1 VTARDDYPN
10 IDSIAAGH
18 GMKYLEDAEEEA
30 LLALSELDALRPIAM
45 AAWAWR
51 ACKNAQHANTSE
63 ASRRHYDSVRFA
75 ERHLSEKLD
84 NLIAFAEED
93 ARIRWVHR

>member
-1 VTARDDYPN
+1 MTARDDYPN
-10 IDSIAAGH
+10 IDSIAAGY
-18 GMKYLEDAEEEA
+18 GVRCLEDAEDEA
-30 LLALSELDALRPIAM
+30 TLALSELDALRPIAI

-51 ACKNAQHANTSE
+51 QCKNAQHANTAE

-93 ARIRWVHR
+93 ARIRWVNR